1 MKTRLLI
8 VFLFV
13 SLIGTFVAGATD
25 NIPINSVEKL
35 TESQQKTLKYTQKLL
50 NELDNKISLP
60 IEIYAILGD
69 TNKRVAPK
77 ATPLWKKAYFKKD
90 ANWKTLLV
98 VPLKAITPIGV
109 MHSQLYIRSNV
120 ENKYYRLVI
129 TSLPTPQQLSKDP
142 SVRRDYNEKFSG
154 ISINSNIY
162 GVFLR
167 AFYYQEGDILGQI
180 EGVIGNFGVFDS
192 GYSFYSKEIPNTLP
206 QKSKNNKNNL
216 YENLYRLGFPND
228 ILNYRKKIP

>member
-120 ENKYYRLVI
+120 ENKYYRLVT
-129 TSLPTPQQLSKDP
+129 TSLGRFFTS
-142 SVRRDYNEKFSG
+142 
-154 ISINSNIY
+154 
-162 GVFLR
+162 
-167 AFYYQEGDILGQI
+167 
-180 EGVIGNFGVFDS
+180 
-192 GYSFYSKEIPNTLP
+192 
-206 QKSKNNKNNL
+206 
-216 YENLYRLGFPND
+216 
-228 ILNYRKKIP
+228 

>member
-77 ATPLWKKAYFKKD
+77 ATPLWKKASIILILPTAISAARVKLPSE
-90 ANWKTLLV
+90 NVLQSVITE
-98 VPLKAITPIGV
+98 KAIF
-109 MHSQLYIRSNV
+109 S
-120 ENKYYRLVI
+120 
-129 TSLPTPQQLSKDP
+129 PT
-142 SVRRDYNEKFSG
+142 N
-154 ISINSNIY
+154 
-162 GVFLR
+162 
-167 AFYYQEGDILGQI
+167 
-180 EGVIGNFGVFDS
+180 
-192 GYSFYSKEIPNTLP
+192 
-206 QKSKNNKNNL
+206 
-216 YENLYRLGFPND
+216 
-228 ILNYRKKIP
+228 

>member
-1 MKTRLLI
+1 MKPRLLI
-8 VFLFV
+8 VLLLA
-13 SLIGTFVAGATD
+13 SLIGAFGAGAT
-25 NIPINSVEKL
+25 NYIPINSVEKL

-77 ATPLWKKAYFKKD
+77 ASPLWKKAYFKKD
-90 ANWKTLLV
+90 ANWKTHLV

-109 MHSQLYIRSNV
+109 MHSQLYIRSNAA
-120 ENKYYRLVI
+120 NKYYRIVV
-129 TSLPTPQQLSKDP
+129 TSLPTSKHLSKDP
-142 SVRRDYNEKFSG
+142 SVKRNDNENFSG
-154 ISINSNIY
+154 ISINSNVY

-167 AFYYQEGDILGQI
+167 AFYYQDGEIFGQI
-180 EGVIGNFGVFDS
+180 EGVIGNFGVFDG
-192 GYSFYSKEIPNTLP
+192 GYSFYSKEIPNIKP
-206 QKSKNNKNNL
+206 HQSKINKHNL

-228 ILNYRKKIP
+228 ILNYRKR